1 MMTTN
6 VLVYL
11 SIPQAAEIMG
21 VCDKTVRRH
30 IAAGRLRAYRCG
42 KRLIRVRIEDIENL
56 MREIPSARS

>member
-1 MMTTN
+1 MTTN
-6 VLVYL
+6 LPVYL

-42 KRLIRVRIEDIENL
+42 GRLIRVRIEDIENL

>member
-1 MMTTN
+1 MASD
-6 VLVYL
+6 LPVYI
-11 SIPQAAEIMG
+11 SITQAADVMG

-42 KRLIRVRIEDIENL
+42 KRLIRVRVEDIEYL